1 MKLTEALGLV
11 SFKVPQGSNSERAL
25 ARCHTVEDLRRLAAR
40 RLPGSVLDYIDGGAD
55 AEHSLAGNIEA
66 FARRRFTPVVLADV
80 SSPDTAATV
89 LGRQAAAP
97 LGFAPTG
104 YTRMIRPDGERA
116 VARAAAGAG
125 LPYVLS
131 TMATTALEDLVT
143 DSAVDR
149 WFQLYVWKD
158 RAKTFELVR
167 RAADAGYRV
176 LEVAVDTAVPGNR
189 LRDVRN
195 GFTIPPRLTAGSLLD
210 IGAKPG
216 YWTKM
221 LRAPGLEFA
230 NLSGGPAGAGYT
242 IENIGAQFDPAVTW
256 ADLAQLRAAWPGK
269 LLLKGPVGPADAVRA
284 RELGV
289 DGVHLSNH
297 GGRQLDRTVA
307 PAELIAPVREAVG
320 EDFAVVVDSGIRHG
334 ADIAIAIALGA
345 DLAMVGRPYLWAL
358 AAAGEPGVVRLA
370 ELLVGQFRRTMAL
383 LGVASTAELR
393 RRGPQLLDQGARPA
407 VSQVPVAGPIP
418 ART

>member
-1 MKLTEALGLV
+1 MKLTEALDLV
-11 SFKVPQGSNSERAL
+11 SFKVPAGSRNERSL

-40 RLPGSVLDYIDGGAD
+40 RLPRSVLDYIDGGAD
-55 AEHSLAGNIEA
+55 AEHSLAGNTEA

-80 SSPDTAATV
+80 SAPDTGAAV
-89 LGRQAAAP
+89 LGRHAAAP

-104 YTRMIRPDGERA
+104 YTRMISPDGEPA
-116 VARAAAGAG
+116 AARAAAGAG

-131 TMATTALEDLVT
+131 TMATTALEDLE
-143 DSAVDR
+143 AAPAADR

-158 RAKTFELVR
+158 RARTFELVR

-195 GFTIPPRLTAGSLLD
+195 GFTIPPRLTAGSLLG

-230 NLSGGPAGAGYT
+230 NLSGGPAGSGYT

-256 ADLAQLRAAWPGK
+256 ADLARLRAVWPGK

-307 PAELIAPVREAVG
+307 PAELIAPVRQAVG

-334 ADIAIAIALGA
+334 ADIAVAVALGA

-358 AAAGEPGVVRLA
+358 AAAGEPGVARLA
-370 ELLVGQFRRTMAL
+370 ELLVGQFRRTLAL

-393 RRGPQLLDQGARPA
+393 RRGPQLLDRGTGPA
-407 VSQVPVAGPIP
+407 QPQVPAPAPIP
-418 ART
+418 ARA